1 MVHFFD
7 ADIAK
12 KYGVNAAVLACF
24 LWDCTE
30 QKSAESPQLHE
41 GKVWVRCSVQ
51 MMTGFFPFLSYDEI
65 RYALKQLVKGRVLTK
80 GQFNENRFDR
90 TNWYAFTEFGQFL
103 MAESEGRT
111 PCSTSL
117 IQGTALLKP
126 LLPTSANTTR
136 AFWWANGWSSP

>member
-51 MMTGFFPFLSYDEI
+51 MMTGFSVP
-65 RYALKQLVKGRVLTK
+65 VLRRDPLRPETT
-80 GQFNENRFDR
+80 GQGAGTHKR
-90 TNWYAFTEFGQFL
+90 A
-103 MAESEGRT
+103 
-111 PCSTSL
+111 
-117 IQGTALLKP
+117 IQREP
-126 LLPTSANTTR
+126 L
-136 AFWWANGWSSP
+136 

>member
-90 TNWYAFTEFGQFL
+90 TGTPLPSSDNFL
-103 MAESEGRT
+103 WQKARDGRNDAR
-111 PCSTSL
+111 SRYKGL
-117 IQGTALLKP
+117 
-126 LLPTSANTTR
+126 R
-136 AFWWANGWSSP
+136 F

>member
-7 ADIAK
+7 SDIAK
-12 KYGVNAAVLACF
+12 KYGVNAAVLVCF
-24 LWDCTE
+24 LWDCIE
-30 QKSAESPQLHE
+30 QKSTESPQLHE

-65 RYALKQLVKGRVLTK
+65 RYALKRLVKGQVLTK
-80 GQFNENRFDR
+80 GQFNESRFDR

-111 PCSTSL
+111 
-117 IQGTALLKP
+117 Q
-126 LLPTSANTTR
+126 
-136 AFWWANGWSSP
+136 

>member
-1 MVHFFD
+1 MGQRKPLPLLHIPKTEKEAKIIVHFFD

-30 QKSAESPQLHE
+30 QKSAESPQPHE

-80 GQFNENRFDR
+80 GQFNESRFDR

-103 MAESEGRT
+103 MTESEGRT
-111 PCSTSL
+111 
-117 IQGTALLKP
+117 Q
-126 LLPTSANTTR
+126 
-136 AFWWANGWSSP
+136 